1 MRGIHEAPQAGDPEL
16 LVKREDVLGPSG
28 MEVQFVSHPAK
39 KLLRL
44 LQSRSVAGRELARA
58 DEVRIARG
66 AVAGK
71 PHPLQKMEVAQATS
85 ALLDVW
91 LQEKISGS
99 ESFILLPSLLE
110 LLRQELLHGL
120 AGQLFPEGRGK
131 GRKEVPLPGEP
142 TGFHQRCSYDEICFA
157 HRQAIIDGS

>member
-1 MRGIHEAPQAGDPEL
+1 MRGIHEAPQAGDPKL
-16 LVKREDVLGPSG
+16 LVKRENVLGPSG
-28 MEVQFVSHPAK
+28 VEVQFVPHPAE

-44 LQSRSVAGRELARA
+44 LQSRSVSARELARA

-85 ALLDVW
+85 ALFDVW
-91 LQEKISGS
+91 LEQKISGS

-110 LLRQELLHGL
+110 FLRQELLHDLTGQVFTKGL
-120 AGQLFPEGRGK
+120 GK
-131 GRKEVPLPGEP
+131 CRKKLPLPGEP
-142 TGFHQRCSYDEICFA
+142 TRFHQRCPHDEICFA
-157 HRQAIIDGS
+157 HHQTFVD

>member
-1 MRGIHEAPQAGDPEL
+1 M
-16 LVKREDVLGPSG
+16 K
-28 MEVQFVSHPAK
+28 
-39 KLLRL
+39 
-44 LQSRSVAGRELARA
+44 
-58 DEVRIARG
+58 
-66 AVAGK
+66 
-71 PHPLQKMEVAQATS
+71 VAQS
-85 ALLDVW
+85 ALALFDVW
-91 LQEKISGS
+91 LEQKISRS
-99 ESFILLPSLLE
+99 ESSILLPSLLE